1 MKIDIADIIS
11 KISVGIAIMY
21 IIIKFMSLVAVKTEI
36 VKYELY
42 FIRDEWTA
50 FTNTSLSYEDD
61 VKRLELYDVL
71 FPYIDAKY
79 PDIYGEA
86 YDLALNILRI
96 DKEYH

>member
-36 VKYELY
+36 AKYELY

-50 FTNTSLSYEDD
+50 YTNTGGVE
-61 VKRLELYDVL
+61 
-71 FPYIDAKY
+71 
-79 PDIYGEA
+79 
-86 YDLALNILRI
+86 
-96 DKEYH
+96 